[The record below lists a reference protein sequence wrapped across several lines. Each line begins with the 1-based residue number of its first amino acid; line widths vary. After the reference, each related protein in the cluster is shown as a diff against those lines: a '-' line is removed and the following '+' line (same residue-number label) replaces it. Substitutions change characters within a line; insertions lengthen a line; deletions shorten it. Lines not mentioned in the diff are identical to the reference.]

1 MKIFLQK
8 AVFQI
13 GLQKT
18 LWLTYI
24 ISDLSRMFGTFYEK
38 ELQKANQKKFRME
51 IVVNRNGDKL
61 CVKWKG

>member
-1 MKIFLQK
+1 
-8 AVFQI
+8 
-13 GLQKT
+13 
-18 LWLTYI
+18 
-24 ISDLSRMFGTFYEK
+24 MFGTFYEK